1 MKAII
6 QSAVAVFI
14 TFATLFG
21 LAYVGVTSAN
31 NADLEPLSAIER
43 YIVNETIYPDG
54 KVVEIN
60 EFTKLVKSQLIV
72 DSASSAD
79 LPFNSSTASLEV
91 IEAYTITPQGKK
103 IAVQASAIRTVEDDN
118 TQGAA
123 FFSDQKH
130 KIIVF
135 PNVTPGS
142 KTYYK
147 TKLTTFKPLL
157 PGYFYTKFNFA
168 PYVENQGFEYTL
180 TYPED
185 LKLYVDTKGIGGGDE
200 EVIGDG
206 TKRMRFSYKNLKFAA
221 KEQLEVGL
229 DDYAPHIYISTFPS
243 QAAFAKV
250 YEAKIK
256 DKVQVTPQVQKL
268 ADEITK
274 GIKPAKDGE
283 AKDVKESEK
292 DFKQQ
297 QARAIYNWVSR
308 NIRYV
313 AIYLDDGSIT
323 PHDANSI
330 IDNRYGDCKDHN
342 ALLIALLSAKGISA
356 SSAMIN
362 SGSSYTVPKYPVI
375 GPFNHVITYIPAWN
389 LYLDSTAEMAPYGSL
404 PDDEIDKP
412 TLVTTLG
419 IIGRT
424 PKPDKE
430 QNRTVT
436 GISMTI
442 LKDGR
447 IKGSAHTGYFGSAEI
462 AARYK
467 YEGVGTTMSEKMVGN
482 QLAKFR
488 HTGEGKLK
496 ATSVYDL
503 DKPLET
509 DSQFTLDAVSNFPG
523 PGAMMVPVGLAPGE
537 LASIANDR
545 PPEVF
550 TRPYRCATKTVRE
563 GYVIEFPKNSKVTRI
578 PSPVKYD
585 KGGIKY
591 SADYHL
597 EDNNVTI
604 VRLFSV
610 QRPAAVCKPGELQN
624 WKDFYQVFIKD
635 MRGQIFYE

>member
-14 TFATLFG
+14 AFSALFG

-31 NADLEPLSAIER
+31 NSDLEPLTAIER
-43 YIVNETIYPDG
+43 YIVNETIHPDG

-60 EFTKLVKSQLIV
+60 EFTKIVKSQLII

-79 LPFNSSTASLEV
+79 LPFNSTTANLEV
-91 IEAYTITPQGKK
+91 LEAYTITPQGKK
-103 IAVQASAIRTVEDDN
+103 IPVQASAIRTVEDDN
-118 TQGAA
+118 SQGAA

-185 LKLYVDTKGIGGGDE
+185 LKLYVDTKGINGGDE
-200 EVIGDG
+200 GVIGDG
-206 TKRMRFSYKNLKFAA
+206 NKRMRFTYKNLKFAP

-243 QAAFAKV
+243 QAAFAKA
-250 YEAKIK
+250 YEERIR
-256 DKVQVTPQVQKL
+256 DKVKVTPQVQKL

-274 GIKPAKDGE
+274 GIKPIKSGAIKDNQVAE
-283 AKDVKESEK
+283 KEL
-292 DFKQQ
+292 KQQ

-550 TRPYRCATKTVRE
+550 TRPYR
-563 GYVIEFPKNSKVTRI
+563 
-578 PSPVKYD
+578 
-585 KGGIKY
+585 
-591 SADYHL
+591 
-597 EDNNVTI
+597 
-604 VRLFSV
+604 
-610 QRPAAVCKPGELQN
+610 
-624 WKDFYQVFIKD
+624 
-635 MRGQIFYE
+635 

>member
-14 TFATLFG
+14 AFATLFG

-31 NADLEPLSAIER
+31 NSDLEPLSAIER

-60 EFTKLVKSQLIV
+60 ELTKLVKSQLIV

-103 IAVQASAIRTVEDDN
+103 ISVQQSAIRTVEDDN
-118 TQGAA
+118 SQGAA

-157 PGYFYTKFNFA
+157 PSYFYTKFNFA

-206 TKRMRFSYKNLKFAA
+206 TKRMRFTYKNLKFAA

-256 DKVQVTPQVQKL
+256 DKVKVTPQVQKL

-274 GIKPAKDGE
+274 GIKPSKDGE
-283 AKDVKESEK
+283 AKAAIEAEK

-313 AIYLDDGSIT
+313 GIYLDDGSIT

-342 ALLIALLSAKGISA
+342 ALLIALLAAKGIKA
-356 SSAMIN
+356 SSALIN
-362 SGSSYTVPKYPVI
+362 AGSSFTVPKYPVV
-375 GPFNHVITYIPAWN
+375 GPFNHVITYIPAWDQ
-389 LYLDSTAEMAPYGSL
+389 YLDSTAEMAPYGLL
-404 PDDEIDKP
+404 PEDEVHKP
-412 TLVTTLG
+412 TLITDLG
-419 IIGRT
+419 KIGRT
-424 PKPDKE
+424 HKPDMDL
-430 QNRTVT
+430 NCTIT
-436 GISMTI
+436 GMVMTI
-442 LKDGR
+442 QKDGR
-447 IKGSAHTGYFGSAEI
+447 IKGEAHSMYFGSAEI

-467 YEGVGTTMSEKMVGN
+467 YEGLNTTLSEKIAST

-488 HTGEGKLK
+488 QTGEGKLK
-496 ATSVYDL
+496 STSVYNL
-503 DKPLET
+503 DEPLTT
-509 DSQFTLDAVSNFPG
+509 DSKFILDAVSNFPG
-523 PGAMMVPVGLAPGE
+523 PGAMTVPVGLAPGE
-537 LASIANDR
+537 LAIIANDR
-545 PPEVF
+545 PPEAF
-550 TRPYRCATKTVRE
+550 TRPYRCATKMVNESYLIT
-563 GYVIEFPKNSKVTRI
+563 FPSNVKVTHI
-578 PSPVKYD
+578 PAEVRYKKGYIQYDASYALEGNTVSVKR
-585 KGGIKY
+585 
-591 SADYHL
+591 
-597 EDNNVTI
+597 
-604 VRLFSV
+604 RLMV
-610 QRPAAVCKPGELQN
+610 ERPSAVCQPQELQK
-624 WKDFYQVFIKD
+624 WKDFYKAFIKD
-635 MRGQIFYE
+635 MRSQIFYE

>member
-1 MKAII
+1 MKAIV
-6 QSAVAVFI
+6 QSAVAVLVAF
-14 TFATLFG
+14 TALFG

-31 NADLEPLSAIER
+31 NSDLEPLSAIER

-54 KVVEIN
+54 KVIEIN
-60 EFTKLVKSQLIV
+60 EFTKIVKSQLVV

-79 LPFNSSTASLEV
+79 LPFNSTTASLEV
-91 IEAYTITPQGKK
+91 LEAYTITPQGKK
-103 IAVQASAIRTVEDDN
+103 IPVQASAIRTVEDDN
-118 TQGAA
+118 SQGAT

-185 LKLYVDTKGIGGGDE
+185 LKLYIDTKGISGGDE
-200 EVIGDG
+200 EVIGNG
-206 TKRMRFSYKNLKFAA
+206 NKRIQFTYKNLKFAP

-243 QAAFAKV
+243 QAAFAKA
-250 YEAKIK
+250 YEGRIK
-256 DKVQVTPQVQKL
+256 DMVRVTPQVQKL

-274 GIKPAKDGE
+274 GIKPIKNEDSKDPKVAE
-283 AKDVKESEK
+283 KE
-292 DFKQQ
+292 FKQQ

-342 ALLIALLSAKGISA
+342 ALLISLLSAKGISA
-356 SSAMIN
+356 SSALIN
-362 SGSSYTVPKYPVI
+362 SGTSYTVPKYPII
-375 GPFNHVITYIPAWN
+375 GPFNHVITYIPAWD

-412 TLVTTLG
+412 TLVTALG
-419 IIGRT
+419 VIKRT
-424 PKPDKE
+424 PKPNKDLNK
-430 QNRTVT
+430 TVT

-442 LKDGR
+442 QKDGA

-467 YEGVGTTMSEKMVGN
+467 YEGVGTTMSEKMVSN

-496 ATSVYDL
+496 TTSVYDL

-509 DSQFTLDAVSNFPG
+509 DSQFTLDAMSNFPG
-523 PGAMMVPVGLAPGE
+523 PGAMTVPVGLAPGE

-545 PPEVF
+545 PPEKF
-550 TRPYRCATKTVRE
+550 TRPYRCATRMVSE
-563 GYVIEFPKNSKVTRI
+563 GYVIEFPKNVKVTRI

-585 KGGIKY
+585 KAGIRY
-591 SADYHL
+591 NSDYYL
-597 EDNNVTI
+597 KDNDVTV
-604 VRLFSV
+604 VRLLTV
-610 QRPAAVCKPGELQN
+610 QRSGAVCKPEELQK

>member
-1 MKAII
+1 MKVII
-6 QSAVAVFI
+6 QSATAVLIAFVA
-14 TFATLFG
+14 LFG

-31 NADLEPLSAIER
+31 DADLEPLSAIER

-60 EFTKLVKSQLIV
+60 EFTKLVKSQLII

-79 LPFNSSTASLEV
+79 LSFNSSTATLEV

-103 IAVQASAIRTVEDDN
+103 VPVLASAIRTVEDDN
-118 TQGAA
+118 SQGAA

-147 TKLTTFKPLL
+147 TRLTTFKPVL

-168 PYVENQGFEYTL
+168 PYVVNQGFEYTL
-180 TYPED
+180 TYPES
-185 LKLYVDTKGIGGGDE
+185 LKLFTDAKGVGGGE
-200 EVIGDG
+200 EEPVGDG
-206 TKRMRFSYKNLKFAA
+206 NKRMHFTYKNPKFMP

-229 DDYAPHIYISTFPS
+229 DDYAPHIYISTYSS
-243 QAAFAKV
+243 QAEFAKA
-250 YEAKIK
+250 YEVRIK
-256 DKVQVTPQVQKL
+256 DKVRVTPQVQKM

-274 GIKPAKDGE
+274 GIKPIADEGLKDRKE
-283 AKDVKESEK
+283 AEKE
-292 DFKQQ
+292 FKRQ

-313 AIYLDDGSIT
+313 ALYLDDGSIT

-342 ALLIALLSAKGISA
+342 ALLIALLSAKGIHA

-362 SGSSYTVPKYPVI
+362 SGNSYTVPKYPVI
-375 GPFNHVITYIPAWN
+375 GPFNHVVTYIPAWDQ
-389 LYLDSTAEMAPYGSL
+389 YLDSTAEMAPYGSL
-404 PDDEIDKP
+404 PGDEIDKP

-419 IIGRT
+419 TIGHT

-430 QNRTVT
+430 LNRTVT

-447 IKGSAHTGYFGSAEI
+447 IKGSAHTNYWGSAEI
-462 AARYK
+462 AARYS
-467 YEGVGTTMSEKMVGN
+467 YEGVGTTMSEKMVSN

-496 ATSVYDL
+496 TTSVYDL
-503 DKPLET
+503 DKPLVT
-509 DSQFTLDAVSNFPG
+509 DSQFTLDAMSNFPG
-523 PGAMMVPVGLAPGE
+523 PGAMTVPVGLAPGE

-545 PPEVF
+545 PPETF
-550 TRPYRCATKTVRE
+550 TRPYRCATRIVSE

-585 KGGIKY
+585 KGGIHY
-591 SADYHL
+591 NADYHL
-597 EDNNVTI
+597 EDNNVTV
-604 VRLFSV
+604 VRLLSV
-610 QRPAAVCKPGELQN
+610 QRPSSVCKPEELQK